1 MKKKSKERF
10 DKNRIDNP
18 FKINDIVWWKA
29 NAKTKEENRKLK
41 PKYRGPYKIT
51 EVIKPE
57 GHGLNVEI
65 THMNNVEDKH
75 IVSVRQLKIAKLRPE
90 QIGDIISNKEMKMEI
105 KMEKNKDE
113 VNQHEI
119 HNLKRRNI
127 YTQARRAGKTKK
139 VKETRE
145 EWEVQDIVNERKNKK
160 TGFMEYEI
168 KWER

>member
-1 MKKKSKERF
+1 
-10 DKNRIDNP
+10 
-18 FKINDIVWWKA
+18 
-29 NAKTKEENRKLK
+29 
-41 PKYRGPYKIT
+41 
-51 EVIKPE
+51 VIKPE

-65 THMNNVEDKH
+65 THINNVEDKH
-75 IVSVRQLKIAKLRPE
+75 IVSVRQLKIAKLKPE

-160 TGFMEYEI
+160 TGLMEYEI
-168 KWER
+168 KWVGWPKTTWQTEEDLTNALEILEKWKAKRKMRQKKGKMINKKRKR